1 MAGKKG
7 KEESKEA
14 KADAKGGKGKESAK
28 GKGKKGKKD
37 EVDEPEEASDTEL
50 TKGDAAEGDE
60 GEAEAAPEEVAE
72 EAVEEVEEDPKKK
85 KGKDKKGAAAKAGGK
100 KVGKGKKGQVEE
112 EGKEGA
118 KPEDDSDKK
127 TKKKG
132 ASQPADAKGKKGAKK
147 GFGKGQL
154 KGAGKGAK
162 EEAAPAKEEAEPA
175 QEEAAL
181 KPKRSLKST
190 SKLFLG
196 FKKKGPKPSKKGQF
210 KNASRFFW
218 GLNKSSTKKRRK
230 AKNKA
235 VLKSTSNLMVRF
247 KGLGKKQKE
256 EPGSSPKKPS
266 YLLIKLGGK
275 AEEGAGSSGSPL
287 PPATKEKFKPRAQI
301 LSKVSAATSWLTRK
315 FLFKQDDRLSYQE
328 RSAKQLRL
336 SRIGAKK
343 LPITSEEE
351 LARHRASL
359 HSFLGGQSL
368 SGPGGEHYG
377 HQPGLGQGGLGRP
390 PSKHY
395 MHCGASGYEDFPE
408 PSPYHGYR
416 QGAGGSY
423 SPPVPYGYPEEESY
437 FQAPGSYGD
446 RYGGASNFETY
457 PDEEVE
463 DEYGLCPQGGE
474 YYNDPLQNQYGYDEY
489 EDQSAPA
496 PARYSLYEPYDHDG
510 GDVDYYED
518 QTGLDGYY
526 EDQYGAPSGLYSPGA
541 EEAGYP
547 DDDYPPR
554 EMGYDDYAWAPHA
567 QASYNP
573 YAYPLDDI
581 LEMEELEEAENG
593 NGDYPFFDEQGPE
606 DALPSRL
613 PLNRQLRLFPRP
625 QVKLFGQDKLDVTL
639 PPSPHLQ
646 QEEDTYNPY
655 EPRAS
660 PFGPFG
666 GQPGSLQGMQA
677 PDTPARQYGSSP
689 LGQFLLKSLSQ
700 PKPILKHRAPEAKE
714 RPPTPA
720 PFRRV
725 VSSLFAQRQA
735 PSPQPSARPSTT
747 SSPKPGRSP
756 LAQLS
761 VRRFDIPQ
769 DDPPS
774 PRREPAYKRFGHKL
788 AGMGAL
794 DPPLRKFGHSNNN
807 NSQRLSPQPARQSEA
822 RSPSPESS
830 SRTQPGP
837 RGPPPS
843 LRSLVWTAGSSA
855 APSPSLSG
863 AMPMGARDRA
873 SSFCALWGPNPTGT
887 GPPARRDSTFP
898 SASAHDRFMSQR
910 VSSPRPAPRHASSL
924 RRNGQAPLKTGLLRF
939 AADALSS
946 GFPVAS
952 APSLLRQRQSGSFP
966 AAGRSMSHASLLPQA
981 WNRQTE
987 PPTKAVKPVIRSQFM
1002 KQLGRPPGS
1011 LSPREL
1017 GRTPSPQMLAGQG
1030 GRHVTIQEAPKSAHA
1045 WVPAVLEDYGPTGS
1059 KASVRDGEVV
1069 PRAWDVLR
1077 AADADPTTHNPFL
1090 QQDGQP
1096 RVSRGAEP
1104 SGSAGSGNP
1113 FVKRFGQLSASS
1125 PRHLRCPP
1133 AQGPSQKPASPTPS
1147 PRHGQAFS
1155 WAPSVPEDYEPPG
1168 VYVNEDLLTDEGAGR
1183 YAVVT
1188 PQIQRL
1194 SSFQRV
1200 SHRYKQH
1207 WSNQHTVH
1215 IREMPSVWCS
1225 ESGVRHLPGETRRWA
1240 SQRGG
1245 GGGGGRGGRGGT
1257 ASGHLTRHA
1266 SLPARRDGSRWP
1278 MVIGGKRL
1286 AWAKKMHAIRHLPYL
1301 FRECREEDGVEDM
1314 TQLEDLQEFVVLYN
1328 IRKRFEHELIYTYIG
1343 SILVSVNPYK
1353 MYNIYGTDQ
1362 VLQYEG
1368 KALGENPPHLFAIAN
1383 VAYSKVMDAKRNQ
1396 CIIISGESGS
1406 GKTEATK
1413 LILRYLAAVN
1423 KKRSATQQ
1431 ILEATPLLESF
1442 GNAKTVRNDNSSRFG
1457 KFVEIFLE
1465 DGFICGAITSQYLLE
1480 KSRIVFQAKDER
1492 NYHIFYEMLAGLPS
1506 QQKQRFFLQEAETYY
1521 YLNQG
1526 GNCEISGK
1534 NDAEDFRRLVTS
1546 MENLNFSIEDQNS
1559 IFRIL
1564 SSILHLGN
1572 VYFEKYETD
1581 CQEVAS
1587 VVSAK
1592 EILTV
1597 AELLQVSPEG
1607 LERAITFKVT
1617 ETLREKIYTPL
1628 TVESAVDARDAI
1640 AKILYSLL
1648 FSWLTDRTNKLV
1660 YPKQE
1665 ALSIAIL
1672 DIYGFEDLNFNSFE
1686 QLCINY
1692 ANEYLQFFFNK
1703 IVFKE
1708 EQEEYIREQLEWREI
1723 SFNDNQ
1729 PCIDLIAQKPH
1740 GILRILDDQCS
1751 FPQSTDH
1758 TFLQKCHYHHGSND
1772 LYIKPKMP
1780 LPEFTIRHYAGK
1792 VTYQVHKFLDKN
1804 YDHVRQE
1811 VLDLF
1816 INSRTKVVANLFF
1829 GYAQL
1834 LAQQQTVVGKNST
1847 VTRRYKAPTVA
1858 AKFQQSLLHLVEKM
1872 ERCNPFFIR
1881 CIKPNDKKEP
1891 GLFEADIVSSQLRY
1905 SGLLETIRIRK
1916 EGFPVRIPFQVFIQR
1931 YRCLLEVPHNI
1942 TPHGAN
1948 CVEMLRQLCA
1958 LRPSMYCIGIS
1969 KLFMKEHLYQE
1980 LESKR
1985 DRAHHLAALTLQRY
1999 ARTFFLKKRFYSLRR
2014 KIILIQSRSRGY
2026 LARQR
2031 YRRLRRTLIK
2041 FRALVNVYVNRKRY
2055 LRRKEEARRRAEEER
2070 RRAQQELTKRE
2081 VMDVSRLEVP
2091 IDLVRLLEGAAYR
2104 QVHAMCIALCSAP
2117 RMQPDS
2123 QPTLPLDINNYPMA
2137 KYVQAHFQMPLF
2149 GMLTVPLPAP
2159 LTRVEEELKQEA
2171 LSLFKLILRFMGDP
2185 YLNGPRENLFGNY
2198 IVQKGLSTPGLRD
2211 EILVQIANQVWR
2223 NTNINNEERG
2233 WLLLAACLSC
2243 FMPSAR
2249 LEKYLLKFV
2258 SDYAFNGYKY
2268 VCQHKILQAMLK
2280 SQFGPEVAR
2289 AYPPSL
2295 LEWTT
2300 NRQRANMALDI
2311 YCFNGDQFSCP
2322 IHSWSTGESVA
2333 ADLLKSR
2340 GITEGWRGWS
2350 VTMKDGTQWAELAG
2364 HDYVLD
2370 LISDLELL
2378 HGFPKQKSYFLI
2390 ASEGLDQSRGAPWA
2404 VFGQGME
2411 SDEEV
2416 PPPPATKAPTEPPSV
2431 VDSDGYHSQGSS
2443 SRSPVPDTVQK
2454 AESDASSEPRMQKG
2468 LDHYLDSLFDPVLS
2482 YGNGVSTAVPSEEG
2496 EDGLV
2501 LVRAWL
2507 HSTLPLTAYVTL
2519 ALAFS
2524 AHGPRCPT

>member
-7 KEESKEA
+7 KEESKGA
-14 KADAKGGKGKESAK
+14 KADAKGGKGKESAE

-37 EVDEPEEASDTEL
+37 EVNEPEE
-50 TKGDAAEGDE
+50 
-60 GEAEAAPEEVAE
+60 
-72 EAVEEVEEDPKKK
+72 
-85 KGKDKKGAAAKAGGK
+85 
-100 KVGKGKKGQVEE
+100 
-112 EGKEGA
+112 
-118 KPEDDSDKK
+118 
-127 TKKKG
+127 
-132 ASQPADAKGKKGAKK
+132 
-147 GFGKGQL
+147 
-154 KGAGKGAK
+154 
-162 EEAAPAKEEAEPA
+162 
-175 QEEAAL
+175 
-181 KPKRSLKST
+181 PKRSLKST

-275 AEEGAGSSGSPL
+275 AEEG
-287 PPATKEKFKPRAQI
+287 KFKPRAQI

-359 HSFLGGQSL
+359 HSFSGGQSL

-377 HQPGLGQGGLGRP
+377 DQPGLGQGGLGRP

-463 DEYGLCPQGGE
+463 DEYGLCTQGGE
-474 YYNDPLQNQYGYDEY
+474 YYDDPLQNQYGYDEY

-496 PARYSLYEPYDHDG
+496 PARYSLYEPYDHYG

-541 EEAGYP
+541 EEVGYP

-606 DALPSRL
+606 DALPSQL

-646 QEEDTYNPY
+646 QEEDDYNPY

-666 GQPGSLQGMQA
+666 GQPGSLQGTQA
-677 PDTPARQYGSSP
+677 PDAPARQYGSSP

-700 PKPILKHRAPEAKE
+700 PKPILKHRLPEAKE

-725 VSSLFAQRQA
+725 VSSLFSQRQA
-735 PSPQPSARPSTT
+735 PSPQPSARTSAT
-747 SSPKPGRSP
+747 SSPKPGQSP
-756 LAQLS
+756 SAQLS

-807 NSQRLSPQPARQSEA
+807 NSQRLSPQPARRSEA

-843 LRSLVWTAGSSA
+843 LRSLVRTAGSSA

-863 AMPMGARDRA
+863 AMPMGARDKA

-939 AADALSS
+939 ATDALSS
-946 GFPVAS
+946 GFPVTS
-952 APSLLRQRQSGSFP
+952 APSRLRQRQSGSFP

-1113 FVKRFGQLSASS
+1113 FVKRFGQPGASS

-1133 AQGPSQKPASPTPS
+1133 TQGPSQKPASPTPS

-1194 SSFQRV
+1194 SSFQRA

-1225 ESGVRHLPGETRRWA
+1225 ESGVRHLPVT
-1240 SQRGG
+1240 
-1245 GGGGGRGGRGGT
+1245 T
-1257 ASGHLTRHA
+1257 CLTVHA
-1266 SLPARRDGSRWP
+1266 Q
-1278 MVIGGKRL
+1278 
-1286 AWAKKMHAIRHLPYL
+1286 MHAIRHLPYL

-1431 ILEATPLLESF
+1431 IKILEATPLLESF

-1526 GNCEISGK
+1526 GNCEIFGK

-1948 CVEMLRQLCA
+1948 CVEILRQLCA

-1969 KLFMKEHLYQE
+1969 K
-1980 LESKR
+1980 
-1985 DRAHHLAALTLQRY
+1985 
-1999 ARTFFLKKRFYSLRR
+1999 
-2014 KIILIQSRSRGY
+2014 
-2026 LARQR
+2026 
-2031 YRRLRRTLIK
+2031 
-2041 FRALVNVYVNRKRY
+2041 
-2055 LRRKEEARRRAEEER
+2055 
-2070 RRAQQELTKRE
+2070 
-2081 VMDVSRLEVP
+2081 
-2091 IDLVRLLEGAAYR
+2091 
-2104 QVHAMCIALCSAP
+2104 
-2117 RMQPDS
+2117 
-2123 QPTLPLDINNYPMA
+2123 
-2137 KYVQAHFQMPLF
+2137 
-2149 GMLTVPLPAP
+2149 
-2159 LTRVEEELKQEA
+2159 
-2171 LSLFKLILRFMGDP
+2171 
-2185 YLNGPRENLFGNY
+2185 
-2198 IVQKGLSTPGLRD
+2198 
-2211 EILVQIANQVWR
+2211 
-2223 NTNINNEERG
+2223 
-2233 WLLLAACLSC
+2233 
-2243 FMPSAR
+2243 
-2249 LEKYLLKFV
+2249 
-2258 SDYAFNGYKY
+2258 
-2268 VCQHKILQAMLK
+2268 
-2280 SQFGPEVAR
+2280 
-2289 AYPPSL
+2289 
-2295 LEWTT
+2295 
-2300 NRQRANMALDI
+2300 
-2311 YCFNGDQFSCP
+2311 
-2322 IHSWSTGESVA
+2322 
-2333 ADLLKSR
+2333 
-2340 GITEGWRGWS
+2340 
-2350 VTMKDGTQWAELAG
+2350 
-2364 HDYVLD
+2364 
-2370 LISDLELL
+2370 
-2378 HGFPKQKSYFLI
+2378 
-2390 ASEGLDQSRGAPWA
+2390 
-2404 VFGQGME
+2404 
-2411 SDEEV
+2411 
-2416 PPPPATKAPTEPPSV
+2416 
-2431 VDSDGYHSQGSS
+2431 
-2443 SRSPVPDTVQK
+2443 
-2454 AESDASSEPRMQKG
+2454 
-2468 LDHYLDSLFDPVLS
+2468 
-2482 YGNGVSTAVPSEEG
+2482 
-2496 EDGLV
+2496 
-2501 LVRAWL
+2501 
-2507 HSTLPLTAYVTL
+2507 
-2519 ALAFS
+2519 
-2524 AHGPRCPT
+2524 